1 MKSPD
6 SVCRF
11 SFEKIL
17 EKREVLNMSSV
28 KDVRQQLAKMQREM
42 EAKELELYR
51 AQAQPLL
58 DSFVDFLL
66 NDKEICKKLKDYNI
80 EEIRLIAAQFGK
92 DFDRIVSECNT
103 DIEVARQKRAERAA
117 KKKER
122 AAVASKEKPVQIP
135 VTEAPKEWTYVDDEG
150 WTVHMVRDE
159 NGQESIKEWTR
170 VDEDTGRML
179 HKTKQ
184 ENGDDL
190 IWRERPQAGS
200 YGY

>member
-1 MKSPD
+1 M
-6 SVCRF
+6 
-11 SFEKIL
+11 
-17 EKREVLNMSSV
+17 
-28 KDVRQQLAKMQREM
+28 
-42 EAKELELYR
+42 
-51 AQAQPLL
+51 
-58 DSFVDFLL
+58 
-66 NDKEICKKLKDYNI
+66 
-80 EEIRLIAAQFGK
+80 IRKFGK

-122 AAVASKEKPVQIP
+122 AAVAPKEKPVQIP